1 MIFKGVEKKEK
12 NEINL
17 KVEIEAAEFEAAL
30 QKAYT
35 KNKGS
40 LTVPGFRK
48 GKAPR
53 LVIEGM
59 YGKNFFYEDA
69 VNDLSL
75 PAFDFAVAQEGL
87 KTVGKPSCSDVDISD
102 EKVVTLT
109 FETALY
115 PEATLGQYKGLEAP
129 LEKPEID
136 EGFLAN
142 ELERLQLRNSRLIT
156 VERAAAMGD
165 IVTIDY
171 LGTIDGVPFE
181 GGKAEGFNLEL
192 GSGQFV
198 PGFED
203 QVVGMKVDEERDLDV
218 TFPEQYHE
226 ELAGKAAVFH
236 VKVSEV
242 KEREMPELDDEFAK
256 DVSDFDTLD
265 EYKKSILDAEQTRL
279 DATAKQAFQDA
290 LLVKAI
296 ENMTVEIPDVMID
309 ERQEEIVQDYARNLA
324 MQGLQFDQY
333 LGMMGMDYQAF
344 YDTARPSAMR
354 QVQTQILLAKVAE
367 VEGITISDEA
377 VEEEYNK
384 MAEMYNVDLET
395 VKKAVDEAGLR
406 SDQIM
411 KLAAEVVYADGIATE
426 PVAKEEAETEEQK
439 EETSAE

>member
-1 MIFKGVEKKEK
+1 MIVKGVEKKEK
-12 NEINL
+12 NGINL
-17 KVEIEAAEFEAAL
+17 KVEIDAAEFEAAL

-35 KNKGS
+35 KNKGR

-75 PAFDFAVAQEGL
+75 PAFDFAIAQEGL
-87 KTVGKPSCSDVDISD
+87 KTVGKPNCSDVDVTD

-181 GGKAEGFNLEL
+181 GGRAEGFNLEL

-203 QVVGMKVDEERDLDV
+203 QVVGMKAAEERDLDI
-218 TFPEQYHE
+218 TFPAEYHE

-236 VKVSEV
+236 VKVIEV
-242 KEREMPELDDEFAK
+242 KEREMPDLDDEFAK
-256 DVSDFDTLD
+256 DVSDFDTID
-265 EYKKSILDAEQTRL
+265 EYKKSILDAEQARL

-296 ENMTVEIPDVMID
+296 ENMTAEIPDVMIS

-333 LGMMGMDYQAF
+333 LGMMGMDYNAF
-344 YDTARPSAMR
+344 YETARPSAMR
-354 QVQTQILLAKVAE
+354 QVQTQILLAKIAE

-377 VEEEYNK
+377 VEEEYK
-384 MAEMYNVDLET
+384 RMAEMYNVDLET
-395 VKKAVDEAGLR
+395 VKKAIDEAGLR

-426 PVAKEEAETEEQK
+426 PAAKEEAEAEEQK
-439 EETSAE
+439 EEASAE